1 MPAKG
6 RVQRR
11 KLIHSIVAS
20 TFVHA
25 TEEEERVLAAL
36 RVVIPDEVP
45 ISKQH
50 VTGHFG
56 NPVVILKARIEQAQ
70 AIRRTLEVIN
80 EKLSKSELEHLKE
93 NAARYL
99 DNDCNLFI
107 RFDKQ
112 QAARGAL
119 QLGRKDPILVKLKL
133 AAYPARRETAL
144 DLARGLWKNAA
155 LH

>member
-1 MPAKG
+1 MPAKD

-20 TFVHA
+20 TFIHA
-25 TEEEERVLAAL
+25 TEEEECVLAAL
-36 RVVIPDEVP
+36 RVVVPTEVP
-45 ISKQH
+45 IKTQH
-50 VTGHFG
+50 TTGHFG
-56 NPVVILKARIEQAQ
+56 NPILVLKARIEQAQ
-70 AIRRTLEVIN
+70 AIRRTLDLISQ
-80 EKLSKSELEHLKE
+80 KLSKSELTRLKE

-99 DNDCNLFI
+99 DDDCNLFI

-112 QAARGAL
+112 QAARGVL

-133 AAYPARRETAL
+133 AAYPARREAAL
-144 DLARGLWKNAA
+144 DLARGLWENAA